1 MRMNRNISYS
11 LLVLAAALAA
21 ACSGTEDMT
30 GNELTGSAG
39 SNAPFSILG
48 SSGNGIVSR
57 DASYGEL
64 SAFIN
69 VPGKWSVA
77 TSKGLANIYP
87 SSGEG
92 PTTVL
97 VQVGEN
103 WGSVRENLL
112 TLTTQDAGTR
122 AAGDGEYKLSI
133 VQSGNP
139 SLDSI
144 STVFSANKGAG
155 YSYMPGG
162 EYCDGAMIPLFN
174 FVTLD
179 SIQQAKGIRL
189 ISDVILPQTIQ
200 EYVTADSEEGIKKGL
215 MVNASVGVNF
225 GQVMSKSGKGEV
237 GVDVGKLHEE
247 KSRNK
252 YALKRLKNTQFTRE
266 IQYMNIMALLEQT
279 TSRTERQKLLT
290 EGFLS
295 VQEAFAKDIAAARG
309 NTTKQYDICNRL
321 LSELGPCF
329 ISKSAM
335 GTVLD
340 YQISVDSTLLRDTL
354 GIKVALEASF
364 SSAVKNVGG
373 EVTFNFGNSEES
385 AELKAKTT
393 ATVKV
398 RGGDV
403 SKVNILVTGSSRNG
417 SNNGTQQTGGEGLL
431 EDKDITAWQNSCT
444 PTRAVMV
451 DISLVPIYVL
461 IMDDYARGVLID
473 YFNLKLKQ

>member
-1 MRMNRNISYS
+1 MNRYISYTV
-11 LLVLAAALAA
+11 LVLAAALAA
-21 ACSGTEDMT
+21 ACSGSEDMT
-30 GNELTGSAG
+30 GHELTDSTGS
-39 SNAPFSILG
+39 SAPISILG
-48 SSGNGIVSR
+48 SPGNGIVSR

-64 SAFIN
+64 TAFIN

-92 PTTVL
+92 PTTAI

-103 WGSVRENLL
+103 WGSVRENEL
-112 TLTTQDAGTR
+112 TLTAQEAFTR
-122 AAGDGEYKLSI
+122 AEGDNNYKLSI
-133 VQSGNP
+133 VQSSNP

-162 EYCDGAMIPLFN
+162 EYCDGALIQLFN
-174 FVTLD
+174 LVTLD

-200 EYVTADSEEGIKKGL
+200 EFVTADSESKLKKGL
-215 MVNASVGVNF
+215 TVNASAGMDF
-225 GQVMSKSGKGEV
+225 GQVKNKSGNV
-237 GVDVGKLHEE
+237 NIGVDVGKLDEE

-252 YALKRLKNTQFTRE
+252 YALKRLKTTQFTRE
-266 IQYMNIMALLEQT
+266 IHYMNVMALLEQT

-290 EGFLS
+290 PGFLS
-295 VQEAFAKDIAAARG
+295 VQETFAKDIAAAKG
-309 NTTKQYDICNRL
+309 NTTKQYAICDAF

-329 ISKSAM
+329 INKSAM
-335 GTVLD
+335 GVVLD

-354 GIKVALEASF
+354 GIQLALEASF
-364 SSAVKNVGG
+364 SAAVKNKNVGG
-373 EVTFNFGNSEES
+373 QATFNFGYSKES
-385 AELKAKTT
+385 AELASKTT
-393 ATVKV
+393 ASVKV

-403 SKVNILVTGSSRNG
+403 SKVSILVTSTSQEDD
-417 SNNGTQQTGGEGLL
+417 SKGGKL
-431 EDKDITAWQNSCT
+431 EDKDITEWQNSCT

-451 DISLVPIYVL
+451 DISLIPIYVL
-461 IMDDYARGVLID
+461 IVDDYARGVLAN
-473 YFNLKLKQ
+473 YFNLKLKE